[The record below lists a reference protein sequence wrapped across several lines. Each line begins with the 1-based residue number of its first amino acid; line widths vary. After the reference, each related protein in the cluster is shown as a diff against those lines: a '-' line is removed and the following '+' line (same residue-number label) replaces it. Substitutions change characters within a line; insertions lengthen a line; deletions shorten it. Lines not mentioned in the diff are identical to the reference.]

1 MRQFYT
7 MRSFIDKDSLEGKL
21 LIATPTVDGTIF
33 DKSLIFICAHDKE
46 GAVGVMINKPIF
58 SITRQELMK
67 KTGIIVTERL
77 EKKFTVFC
85 GGPIEDNTLM
95 VLTATPEQKKDFNKK
110 QILTLYSNAEKYLQD
125 ILAGELHED
134 FLICKG
140 FCSWAAGQL
149 DEEVRDNSWILMIPD
164 FKMIFSGLPAKKWD
178 QAIKKAGIKDVQSL
192 HSLVSYS
199 GHA

>member
-21 LIATPTVDGTIF
+21 LVATPTVDGTIF

-46 GAVGVMINKPIF
+46 GAVGVMINKPVF
-58 SITRQELMK
+58 AITREELMK
-67 KTGIIVTERL
+67 KTGIVATKRL
-77 EKKFTVFC
+77 DKKFTVFC
-85 GGPIEDNTLM
+85 GGPIEENNLM
-95 VLTATPEQKKDFNKK
+95 VLTATPEQKKNFKTK
-110 QILTLYSNAEKYLQD
+110 QVLTLYSNAERYLQD
-125 ILAGELHED
+125 ILAGELNDD

-140 FCSWAAGQL
+140 FCSWAPGQL
-149 DEEVRDNSWILMIPD
+149 DEEVKDNSWILMVPD
-164 FKMIFSGLPAKKWD
+164 FKTIFAGQPAKKWK
-178 QAIKKAGIKDVQSL
+178 QAIKKAGIKDIQSL